1 MFLGGGGGKGCE
13 LRLEVGF
20 YCIYMGASSRDRL
33 PPPSPSP
40 SPWRLLMTL
49 QSASD
54 TRDVVALATQAVKLD
69 VEGNYE
75 SAMHAYAAAA
85 AACLSCCYASG
96 EPEVRRV
103 YEAKAAEYTSRAET
117 LQRFVHARS
126 GPSSVEPPVA
136 AAGGSGVGAPVPPVR
151 RPTSA
156 SHSGGASGVEGGC
169 AAPAGASASQLL
181 HAGVQAGVA
190 VAAATAAA
198 ATSLNAKYDITGKVS
213 TGIHRLVDTA
223 KDINEKHKVVDK
235 VSTIASAAVVKTQ
248 ELDAKYGVTATVTGA
263 LLGALTR
270 VSEASTEVLRRHE
283 AATSEGAGA
292 HAAPAIAGRK

>member
-1 MFLGGGGGKGCE
+1 MCGGERSPQHHLSTLFLQ
-13 LRLEVGF
+13 
-20 YCIYMGASSRDRL
+20 
-33 PPPSPSP
+33 PSLVTSNP
-40 SPWRLLMTL
+40 
-49 QSASD
+49 
-54 TRDVVALATQAVKLD
+54 QA
-69 VEGNYE
+69 
-75 SAMHAYAAAA
+75 
-85 AACLSCCYASG
+85 LSCSTLHATHCDPHAVPSGCGLCADVRGACVWTWVRCCLCVPVVHPASG